1 MPAWHI
7 FIFGLL
13 CSNVFLLF
21 PSLFLLL
28 ALHMQ
33 QPALVFLEAEHCLFD
48 RIEGQQQR
56 GRAVPSEVSSE
67 HNTTSTHT
75 PSPKSVPP
83 SLPSSPRWRQ
93 VAWLRLW
100 ARSQPSLPPD
110 TSCIYSAGAGVW
122 HGSDDTVT
130 LATCSHSASGIVNNS
145 ECSIFTKG
153 TLKYVH
159 LATSVCDFRCYS
171 SFLMDL

>member
-75 PSPKSVPP
+75 PLPKIRPPQSP
-83 SLPSSPRWRQ
+83 LFTQ
-93 VAWLRLW
+93 M
-100 ARSQPSLPPD
+100 
-110 TSCIYSAGAGVW
+110 
-122 HGSDDTVT
+122 
-130 LATCSHSASGIVNNS
+130 ASGCMIETVGQES
-145 ECSIFTKG
+145 AFLTPWHQLYLLCRSWGVTWKWWHCHISHM
-153 TLKYVH
+153 L
-159 LATSVCDFRCYS
+159 SQCFRDCKQ
-171 SFLMDL
+171 LRV